1 MKNSCFTLNR
11 KFWVTMTMLIALA
24 LPALAQKITVHG
36 YVDDAL
42 GEPLI
47 GATVLEK
54 GTSNG
59 TATDI
64 EGNFTLSVNPN
75 AILEFS
81 YVGYNPQEVA
91 VKGQTN
97 IRVTLQENSTMLAET
112 VVIGYGSVKK
122 SDATGSVAVIKPNE
136 VEAGLAT
143 SAQDLL
149 VGASPGVVVTTDG
162 GNPTGKANIQ
172 IRGGA
177 SLAASNEPLIVVDGV
192 PMNTKGVTGE
202 INPLALIS
210 PENVESMTI
219 LKDASATA
227 IYGSRASN
235 GVIIIT
241 TKKGKSGRPQVN
253 FTANMYVN
261 TPRKYLDMMD
271 GPTFS
276 NFIKNEYGAESD
288 QAGALGK
295 YNTNWVK
302 EALHTT
308 VSSDYN
314 LSVGG
319 TVGFLPYRVAVSYT
333 NNNGIL
339 RGTSMDRVIGSI
351 NLTPKFLNDLLS
363 INLNVKGAY
372 INNQDTDNT
381 LGTSTSMNPT
391 LPVRDFEN
399 GAAYL
404 DYWTTYANG
413 GNLADKN
420 TPIGAING
428 TTAPVN
434 PIATQLTRHKPSKSY
449 QSIGNLQIDLKMP
462 FLTDLRANLNLGY
475 DIQKGDKSEYYDP
488 NTPQAWMSGYGVKL
502 DPNSDNVTPIKDG
515 GVSISKYHQI
525 RRNLLL
531 DFYLNYNHEW
541 ESIGSVLDVTAG
553 YSWQRFHNKGH
564 NWSYV
569 YSVGNP
575 ALYPS
580 QYEGQ
585 DHSQYLGHQAYPT
598 YYYSTPHQLVS
609 FFGRINYSIF
619 NKYLLTA
626 TVRYDGTSRFSKDNR
641 WGLFPSVALGW
652 KLLDENFMEGA
663 REVMNELKIRAGY
676 GVTGQQDL
684 NDDYFPY
691 RPVYGVSTD
700 VAGRYPFGGNYYF
713 PVTPGAYN
721 ADIKWEETH
730 TWNAGIDF
738 GFANNRVNGAIDFY
752 KRETKDLLT
761 FANYPAGSNLTNKGN
776 INIGDLENIGLELT
790 LNTRPVVTDDFTW
803 NSNINVAWNK
813 NKITRLAEG
822 ADTQVGNISVSAD
835 ARIQKHEVGY
845 PAFSYYVYE
854 QVYDQNGNP
863 LDGVFVDRNGDGEIT
878 ESDKYLYHSRD
889 PKVTLTWVN
898 TFNYKNWDFGI
909 TLRANIG
916 NWVYNDTMTANVFK
930 SANAATPL
938 SNLMD
943 NTHLFADKSLTQAMS
958 DYFVQNASFLR
969 CDNISVGYTWRE
981 LLNENLRLRL
991 YGAVQNPFVITKY
1004 KGLDPDIFSGI
1015 ANGVYPNPVTSS
1027 LGIVASF

>member
-1 MKNSCFTLNR
+1 MKNVCFTLNR
-11 KFWVTMTMLIALA
+11 KYLATVLMLLALA
-24 LPALAQKITVHG
+24 LPTWAQKVTVRG
-36 YVDDAL
+36 VVDDTT

-59 TATDI
+59 TATDFD
-64 EGNFTLSVNPN
+64 GNFTLTVEPN
-75 AILEFS
+75 AILMVS
-81 YVGYNPQEVA
+81 YVGYNTQEVP
-91 VKGQTN
+91 VNGREN
-97 IRVTLQENSTMLAET
+97 IKVTLSENSTMLAET

-122 SDATGSVAVIKPNE
+122 SDATGSVAVIKPSE

-162 GNPTGKANIQ
+162 GNPSGGANIQ

-177 SLAASNEPLIVVDGV
+177 SLAASNSPLIVVDGV
-192 PMNTKGVTGE
+192 PMDMKTVTGAS
-202 INPLALIS
+202 NPLSLIS

-241 TKKGKSGRPQVN
+241 TKKGKAGRPQVN
-253 FTANMYVN
+253 FTANMYVY
-261 TPRKYLDMMD
+261 TPRNYLDMMD
-271 GPTFS
+271 AGTFS
-276 NFIKNEYGAESD
+276 NFIRNEYGADSD
-288 QAGALGK
+288 QAKALGTA
-295 YNTNWVK
+295 NTNWYK
-302 EALHTT
+302 EALRTV

-333 NNNGIL
+333 NNKGIMKN
-339 RGTSMDRVIGSI
+339 TAMDRVIGSI
-351 NLTPKFLNDLLS
+351 NLTPKFFNDLLS
-363 INLNVKGAY
+363 VNLNVKGAY
-372 INNQDTDNT
+372 VKNQYADNT
-381 LGTSTSMNPT
+381 LGTAASMNPT
-391 LPVRDFEN
+391 LPVRDYEN

-404 DYWTTYANG
+404 GYWTTYQANG
-413 GNLADKN
+413 MPVGPD
-420 TPIGAING
+420 TPYGTINV
-428 TTAPVN
+428 TTAPEN
-434 PIATQLTRHKPSKSY
+434 PIAQLLEHESKGTSW
-449 QSIGNLQIDLKMP
+449 QSVGNLQIDLKMP

-475 DIQKGDKSEYYDP
+475 DIQKGDWFGYYMP
-488 NTPQAWMSGYGVKL
+488 NTPKAWVNGYDVKL
-502 DPNSDNVTPIKDG
+502 DPNSDNVTTIKDG
-515 GVSISKYHQI
+515 GVAADKQHQI

-541 ESIGSVLDVTAG
+541 EDLTSVLDVTAG

-569 YSVGNP
+569 YNTGDP
-575 ALYPS
+575 KYYPS

-585 DHSQYLGHQAYPT
+585 DHTQYLGQQAYPT
-598 YYYSTPHQLVS
+598 NYYSTPHQLVS
-609 FFGRINYSIF
+609 FFGRVNYSILR
-619 NKYLLTA
+619 YLITA

-641 WGLFPSVALGW
+641 WGLFPSVAVGW
-652 KLLDENFMEGA
+652 KLLDEPFMEGVRDA
-663 REVMNELKIRAGY
+663 MNELKIRAGY

-684 NDDYFPY
+684 NEDFFPY
-691 RPVYGVSTD
+691 LPAYNVSTD
-700 VAGRYPFGGNYYF
+700 VTHRYPFGNVEYF

-738 GFANNRVNGAIDFY
+738 GFAGNRVNGAIDFY
-752 KRETKDLLT
+752 KRKTKDLLT

-776 INIGDLENIGLELT
+776 INIGDLENIGIEFT
-790 LNTRPVVTDDFTW
+790 LNTRPIVTNDFTW
-803 NSNINVAWNK
+803 NSNLNIAWNK

-822 ADTQVGNISVSAD
+822 ADTQIGGISAGTGGT
-835 ARIQKHEVGY
+835 IQKHEVGY
-845 PAFSYYVYE
+845 PAYSFYVYE

-863 LDGVFVDRNGDGEIT
+863 LEGVFVDRNGDGEIT
-878 ESDKYLYHSRD
+878 VEDKYLYHSKD
-889 PKVTLTWVN
+889 PKVTLTWTN

-909 TLRANIG
+909 TLRSNIG
-916 NWVYNDTMTANVFK
+916 NWVFNDRLAGTSFK
-930 SANAATPL
+930 SANSALPL
-938 SNLMD
+938 SNLRD
-943 NTHLFADKSLTQAMS
+943 NVFLFNQESLPQIMS

-969 CDNISVGYTWRE
+969 CDNITVGYTWSN
-981 LLNENLRLRL
+981 LLQDALRLRV

-1004 KGLDPDIFSGI
+1004 KGLDPEIFSGI
-1015 ANGVYPNPVTSS
+1015 DNGVYPNPITFSV
-1027 LGIVASF
+1027 GVVASF

>member
-1 MKNSCFTLNR
+1 MKNVCFTLNR
-11 KFWVTMTMLIALA
+11 KFFATLVMLLALA
-24 LPALAQKITVHG
+24 LPSLAQKVTIHG
-36 YVDDAL
+36 IVDDTT

-54 GTSNG
+54 GTPNG

-64 EGNFTLSVNPN
+64 EGNFTLAVDPKG
-75 AILEFS
+75 ILEVS
-81 YVGYNPQEVA
+81 YVGYTTQEIPLVA
-91 VKGQTN
+91 GKTEYH
-97 IRVTLQENSTMLAET
+97 ITLSENTTMLAET

-122 SDATGSVAVIKPNE
+122 SDATGSVAVIKPSE

-162 GNPTGKANIQ
+162 GNPSGGANIQ

-177 SLAASNEPLIVVDGV
+177 SLAASNAPLIVVDGV
-192 PMNTKGVTGE
+192 PMDTKGVTGSS
-202 INPLALIS
+202 NPLSLIS

-253 FTANMYVN
+253 FTANMYVY
-261 TPRKYLDMMD
+261 TPRNYLDMMD
-271 GPTFS
+271 ASTFS
-276 NFIKNEYGAESD
+276 NFIRSEYGEGSD
-288 QAGALGK
+288 QAAALGSAD
-295 YNTNWVK
+295 TNWYK
-302 EALHTT
+302 ETLRTV

-333 NNNGIL
+333 NNKGIMKNT
-339 RGTSMDRVIGSI
+339 GMDRVIGSI
-351 NLTPKFLNDLLS
+351 NLTPKFFNDLLS
-363 INLNVKGAY
+363 VNLNVKGAY
-372 INNQDTDNT
+372 VKNQYADNT
-381 LGTSTSMNPT
+381 LGTAASMNPT
-391 LPVRDFEN
+391 LPIKDYEN

-404 DYWTTYANG
+404 GYYTSYAAG
-413 GNLADKN
+413 GALVTKDTAY
-420 TPIGAING
+420 GAINN
-428 TTAPVN
+428 TTAPLN
-434 PIATQLTRHKPSKSY
+434 PISQLLEHESKGTSW
-449 QSIGNLQIDLKMP
+449 QSVGNLQIDLKMP

-475 DIQKGDKSEYYDP
+475 DIQKGDWFGYYYP
-488 NTPQAWMSGYGVKL
+488 NTPSAWVNGFGIKE
-502 DPNSDNVTPIKDG
+502 DPDSDNVTTIKNG
-515 GVSISKYHQI
+515 GVSAEKQHQL

-541 ESIGSVLDVTAG
+541 DDISTLDVTAG
-553 YSWQRFHNKGH
+553 YSWQKFYNKGRSF
-564 NWSYV
+564 SYV
-569 YSVGNP
+569 YDLGDP
-575 ALYPS
+575 QYYPS
-580 QYEGQ
+580 QYQGQ
-585 DHSQYLGHQAYPT
+585 DFSKYLGTQAYPT
-598 YYYSTPHQLVS
+598 TRYSTPHQLVS
-609 FFGRINYSIF
+609 FFGRINYSLF
-619 NKYLLTA
+619 TKYLITA

-663 REVMNELKIRAGY
+663 RNVMNELKIRAGY

-691 RPVYGVSTD
+691 LPVYSVSTD
-700 VAGRYPFGGNYYF
+700 VSHRYPLGSQYIF

-730 TWNAGIDF
+730 TWNAGVDF
-738 GFANNRVNGAIDFY
+738 GFKGNRFNGAIDFY

-776 INIGDLENIGLELT
+776 INIGDLENIGIEVT
-790 LNTRPVVTDDFTW
+790 LNTRPVVTDNFTW
-803 NSNINVAWNK
+803 ASNVNVAWNK

-822 ADTQVGNISVSAD
+822 ADTQTGSISAGTGGT
-835 ARIQKHEVGY
+835 IQKHEVGY
-845 PAFSYYVYE
+845 SAFSFYVYE
-854 QVYDQNGNP
+854 QVYDKDGNP
-863 LDGVFVDRNGDGEIT
+863 MDGVFVDRDGDGAIT
-878 ESDKYLYHSRD
+878 ESDKYLYHSKD
-889 PKVTLTWVN
+889 PKVTINWVN
-898 TFNYKNWDFGI
+898 TFNYKNWDFGF

-916 NWVYNDTMTANVFK
+916 NWVYNDRMAGSVFK
-930 SANAATPL
+930 SANSSLPL
-938 SNLMD
+938 SNLRD
-943 NTHLFADKSLTQAMS
+943 NTYLFGEQTLPQIMS

-969 CDNISVGYTWRE
+969 CDNITVGYTWPD
-981 LLNENLRLRL
+981 LLRDQLRLRI

-1004 KGLDPDIFSGI
+1004 KGLDPEIFSGI
-1015 ANGVYPNPVTSS
+1015 DNGVYPNPITFS
-1027 LGIVASF
+1027 LGVVASF